1 MPKPKKTVAGPRPIA
16 AYVRVSSKDQKTDS
30 QRDVIAQ

>member
-1 MPKPKKTVAGPRPIA
+1 MPKPKKIVAGPRPIA
-16 AYVRVSSKDQKTDS
+16 AYVRVNSKHQKADS